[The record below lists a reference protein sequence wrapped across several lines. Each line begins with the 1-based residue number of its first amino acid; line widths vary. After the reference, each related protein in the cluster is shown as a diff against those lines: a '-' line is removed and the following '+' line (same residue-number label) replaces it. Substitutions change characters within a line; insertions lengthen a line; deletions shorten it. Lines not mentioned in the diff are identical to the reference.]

1 MANKKKK
8 EQDKVTAKVVEV
20 EFKISMYCE
29 GCEKQVAKAISKIKG
44 IEEFMTDMNKQKV
57 IVKGRINADKVLK
70 KLKKKTGKR
79 VEMLTKKEDNK
90 KKGEEKEGDLSSLEA
105 ISPRQVAD
113 TLILEFTGD
122 SMLYT
127 MFSDENAN
135 ACSIM

>member
-1 MANKKKK
+1 MGNKKKK
-8 EQDKVTAKVVEV
+8 EQHKIAPKVVDV

-44 IEEFMTDMNKQKV
+44 VEEFMTDMNKHKV
-57 IVKGRINADKVLK
+57 VVKGRINADKMLK

-79 VEMLTKKEDNK
+79 VEMLTKKEENK
-90 KKGEEKEGDLSSLEA
+90 KKGEEKEGDLSSFEA

-113 TLILEFTGD
+113 ALILEFTGD

>member
-1 MANKKKK
+1 
-8 EQDKVTAKVVEV
+8 
-20 EFKISMYCE
+20 MYCE

-90 KKGEEKEGDLSSLEA
+90 KGEEKEGDLSSLEA